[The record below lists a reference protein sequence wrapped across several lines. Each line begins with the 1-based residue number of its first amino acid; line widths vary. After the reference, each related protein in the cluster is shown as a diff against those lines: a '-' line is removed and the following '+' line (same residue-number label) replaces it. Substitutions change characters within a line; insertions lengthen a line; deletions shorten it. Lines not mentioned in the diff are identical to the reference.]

1 MLAQLL
7 LSRSDCWWMLFCF
20 FCNSGSLLSSDT
32 EPTRSE
38 GGETSSKEKEDNLPQ
53 RESAVFA
60 GGCFWCVESDFE
72 RTPGVVEVISGYSGG
87 RTKNPTYDDYA
98 SGGHR
103 EVVFVIYDPTQVS
116 YAGLVE
122 RLIKNVD
129 PINKIGQ
136 FEDKGRQY
144 SPAIYYNNEAEQL
157 AAQRVI
163 AAINEMKVFRG
174 KLNVALEKRQAFWP
188 AEAYHQNYHLT
199 HASKYR
205 YYRMASGRD
214 AYVLRHWGA
223 RADKIELDGG
233 LPAQSSN
240 AALPTNPAISSNLE
254 QATSPKDATG
264 DSRPSTPLSSDVS
277 SPDRPAWT
285 QFQKPSEVELRKQL
299 TKLQYGVTQHDET
312 EPAFGNAYWNNHKV
326 GIYVDIL
333 SGEPLFSSAAKFES
347 GTGWPSFVAPID
359 QQAVIYK
366 TDNELDYTRIEVR
379 SRYGNSHLG
388 HMFNDGPVTR
398 GGKRFCM
405 NSSAMKFIP
414 KEEMA
419 EQGYAEYLPLVY

>member
-7 LSRSDCWWMLFCF
+7 LGQRVCCLMLLCMGFQA
-20 FCNSGSLLSSDT
+20 GLLWSSDT
-32 EPTRSE
+32 ESSRS
-38 GGETSSKEKEDNLPQ
+38 TSSGTSHQEGQDALPL

-72 RTPGVVEVISGYSGG
+72 KAPGVVEVISGYSGG

-122 RLIKNVD
+122 YLIKHVD

-136 FEDKGRQY
+136 FQDKGRQY
-144 SPAIYYNNEAEQL
+144 SPAIYYNTEEEKL
-157 AAQRVI
+157 AAEKVI
-163 AAINEMKVFRG
+163 AAINAMKVFRG

-188 AEAYHQNYHLT
+188 AEDYHQNYHHT
-199 HASKYR
+199 HALKYQYFR
-205 YYRMASGRD
+205 LASGRD
-214 AYVLRHWGA
+214 AYVLQHWGA

-233 LPAQSSN
+233 IPTTSTKSDAAIADRQSPIASTSV
-240 AALPTNPAISSNLE
+240 ASS
-254 QATSPKDATG
+254 ASP
-264 DSRPSTPLSSDVS
+264 
-277 SPDRPAWT
+277 PAWRNY
-285 QFQKPSEVELRKQL
+285 QKPSDDELRKQL
-299 TKLQYGVTQHDET
+299 TKIQYGVTQHDET
-312 EPAFGNAYWNNHKV
+312 EPAYGNAYWNNHKA

-333 SGEPLFSSAAKFES
+333 SGEPLFSSSAKFDS

-359 QQAVIYK
+359 AQAVLYK
-366 TDNELDYTRIEVR
+366 QDHELGYVRIEVR

-388 HMFNDGPVTR
+388 HVFDDGPVAR
-398 GGKRFCM
+398 GGKRYCM
-405 NSSAMKFIP
+405 NSAAMKFIP

-419 EQGYAEYLPLVY
+419 EQGYSDYLRFVD